1 MRRILFSILLVAFVV
16 VLSYPVSA
24 QPRGGPLGDI
34 FQGQPPPAGAVSV
47 LGRSFF
53 GAMEDG
59 FHGSLALLIGVDDR
73 NFREELGMTDT
84 EANSVRLLRGAML
97 VPAAQ
102 YATRFRNMDEGAQ
115 AGMQADLLRDMR
127 RITESLNTALPQER
141 RDNVQKL
148 VFQSIGGL
156 DSPIINLNMVEVLEL
171 SDTQKGRLKSVFDE
185 VQEERAAQMEKILGI
200 AEKIIAVGGPQNL
213 SPEEQEELRRQGQEL
228 EVQVWATSRKLT
240 EQLRQHLT
248 PEQLER
254 ERQLIASRPAFLPP
268 LPPQIRDRVGQ
279 NQGNTGDDGSGPGA
293 GAWRPGDDLPVQI
306 LQPRSSRFPRGEN

>member
-1 MRRILFSILLVAFVV
+1 MRKILCSILFVAFVV
-16 VLSYPVSA
+16 VLSHPVSA

-73 NFREELGMTDT
+73 NFRDELGITDT
-84 EANSVRLLRGAML
+84 EANSIRLLRGAML

-102 YATRFRNMDEGAQ
+102 YATRFRNMTEETQ
-115 AGMQADLLRDMR
+115 ATMQADLIRDMG
-127 RITESLNTALPQER
+127 RITDTLNTALPKER
-141 RDNVQKL
+141 QDNVQKL

-171 SDTQKGRLKSVFDE
+171 SETQKGQLKSVFDE
-185 VQEERAAQMEKILGI
+185 MREERTAQMETILGI
-200 AEKIIAVGGPQNL
+200 AEKVIAAGGWQNL
-213 SPEEQEELRRQGQEL
+213 SQEEREEFLRQGPEL
-228 EVQVWATSRKLT
+228 EAQFWATSRRLT

-248 PEQLER
+248 PAQLER

-268 LPPQIRDRVGQ
+268 LPPQIRDRVNRGD
-279 NQGNTGDDGSGPGA
+279 TGGYDGGPGA

-306 LQPRSSRFPRGEN
+306 LQPRGSRFPRGEE